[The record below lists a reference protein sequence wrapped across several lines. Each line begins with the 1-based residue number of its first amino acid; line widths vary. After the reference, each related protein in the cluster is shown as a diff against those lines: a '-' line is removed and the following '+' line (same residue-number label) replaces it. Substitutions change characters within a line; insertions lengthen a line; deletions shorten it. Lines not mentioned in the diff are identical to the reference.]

1 MTIVL
6 FTMEKKRAD
15 SPDRV
20 AFSYANEEGVSYDQ
34 KLASVQR
41 VDPDDLDEFCV
52 TEAEVAEHRVA
63 ITIDQLIDGDFA
75 GGKMA
80 LAKATAAECG
90 VSHRVALGVLERYT
104 GTTIGQHYWTF
115 AKGPRGVQRYV
126 LIPKHIDEAEEE

>member
-20 AFSYANEEGVSYDQ
+20 AFSYANEDGVSYDQ

-41 VDPDDLDEFCV
+41 VDPDDLDGFCV

-63 ITIDQLIDGDFA
+63 ITIDQLIDAGVLSNNIYTAPFCTMERADLFFSYRREKGDF
-75 GGKMA
+75 GKTGR
-80 LAKATAAECG
+80 LLSVIGRAT
-90 VSHRVALGVLERYT
+90 
-104 GTTIGQHYWTF
+104 
-115 AKGPRGVQRYV
+115 
-126 LIPKHIDEAEEE
+126 